1 MSAKNVAY
9 KLTRTLDVSAS
20 RDKLLVLVGL
30 AELPRCAVEGLDNL
44 FGGNHLAPVPGYW
57 RLRRTSTIWREEIYK
72 LQTQRNSLQI

>member
-1 MSAKNVAY
+1 
-9 KLTRTLDVSAS
+9 
-20 RDKLLVLVGL
+20 
-30 AELPRCAVEGLDNL
+30 LPRCAVEGLDNL